1 MSAAEHK
8 PLLPPPDASGARP
21 PFIAIAMLSAAALA
35 YEVLLTR
42 LFSITLWNHFA
53 YLIISAALLGY
64 GASGTFLALTRAR
77 LEPHF
82 GAVFVAFA
90 CAFGVTA
97 TASFLVAQRIP
108 FNPLELFWDPRQT
121 GYLLGIYLVLIVPF
135 FCAASCVGL
144 AFSRFRERIGH
155 IYSADILGAGAGSA
169 AIVVALFALPPMQ
182 VLKLLPAIGFFA
194 AAIAVLETRVGPKTL
209 FAALTAAA
217 IIVAIAPAGDWMQL
231 RPSPYKDLSQTL
243 QASGARVIAE
253 HNSPLAQ
260 TTVVESLLV
269 PFRYAPGMSLASPM
283 EPAPQLGVFSDGDGP
298 SPLTRF
304 DGNLAPLGYLDY
316 LTSALPY
323 HLKKNAQVLVLGA
336 GAGADVLQALYHRA
350 SRIDAVEINPQVVA
364 LMRGEFAQYS
374 GQLYD
379 RPEVRMRLAEARGFV
394 AASRD
399 QYDLIQVAL
408 MDSFGA
414 ASAGLYSLSENYLYT
429 TEAFEDF
436 LARLKP
442 DGVLAVTR
450 WVTLPPRDTL
460 KLFATAVAA
469 LEHSGAA
476 HPAKRLV
483 LIRGWKTSTLLVK
496 NGEFNAQEIAAVR
509 EFCRTRSFDPAHY
522 DGITADEVNR
532 YNRLDAPDFFAG
544 AQALLSPQRDAFIA
558 GYKFH
563 ITPATDDRPFFFRF
577 LKWQSLPE
585 ILALREQ
592 GGLPLLEW
600 GYPVLVATLIQAL
613 LASALFILLP
623 LRRLDESRAA
633 DRAAGHTIARWR
645 VAVYFSAIGFGFMF
659 LELAFIQKFI
669 LFLAHP
675 LYAIAVVLCA
685 FLVFAGLGSRFAH
698 GILLVF
704 DRLPGRPL
712 VWLGISIGML
722 AIGYVLFLP
731 VVFHEFVGLPDWIK
745 IGMSIALI
753 APLASLLGVPFPVT
767 LSRVAAQS
775 AALIPWA
782 WAVNGCASVTGAVL
796 ATLLAMHFGFTA
808 VVILAAMFYCLA
820 VSVAPE

>member
-1 MSAAEHK
+1 MSAAEHA
-8 PLLPPPDASGARP
+8 PSLPPPAFSGERP

-64 GASGTFLALTRAR
+64 GASGTFLALTRER
-77 LEPHF
+77 LEPRF

-90 CAFGVTA
+90 CAFGLTA
-97 TASFLVAQRIP
+97 AASFLVAQRIP

-121 GYLLGIYLVLIVPF
+121 GYLLGIYLALIVPF
-135 FCAASCVGL
+135 FCAANCVGL

-155 IYSADILGAGAGSA
+155 IYSADIVGAGAGSA

-182 VLKLLPAIGFFA
+182 VLKLLPAIGFLA
-194 AAIAVLETRVGPKTL
+194 AAIAVLEMRVRPRIL
-209 FAALTAAA
+209 FAALTAGA

-243 QASGARVIAE
+243 QTSGARIVAE
-253 HNSPLAQ
+253 HHSPLAQ
-260 TTVVESLLV
+260 TTVVESPLV

-283 EPAPQLGVFSDGDGP
+283 EPAPQLGVFSDGDGL

-304 DGNLAPLGYLDY
+304 DGDLAPLGYLDY

-323 HLKKNAQVLVLGA
+323 HLKANPQVLVLGA

-350 SRIDAVEINPQVVA
+350 SRVDAVELNPQVVA
-364 LMRGEFAQYS
+364 LIRGEFAQYS
-374 GQLYD
+374 GNLYN
-379 RPEVRMRLAEARGFV
+379 RPDVRMHLAEARGFV

-399 QYDLIQVAL
+399 RYDIIQVAL

-429 TEAFEDF
+429 TEAFEDY

-442 DGVLAVTR
+442 DGILAVTR

-469 LEHSGAA
+469 LEHTGAA

-496 NGEFNAQEIAAVR
+496 NGEFSSREIAAVR

-522 DGITADEVNR
+522 DGITVDEVNR
-532 YNRLDAPDFFAG
+532 YNRLDAPDFFSG
-544 AQALLSPQRDAFIA
+544 AQALLSPQRDAFIDS
-558 GYKFH
+558 YKFH
-563 ITPATDDRPFFFRF
+563 ITPASDDRPYFFRF

-600 GYPVLVATLIQAL
+600 GYPVLVATLIQAV

-623 LRRLDESRAA
+623 LSRLDAGS
-633 DRAAGHTIARWR
+633 AAGGSIARWR
-645 VAVYFSAIGFGFMF
+645 VAVFFSAIGFGFMF
-659 LELAFIQKFI
+659 LELAFIQQFI

-675 LYAIAVVLCA
+675 LYAVAVVLCA
-685 FLVFAGLGSRFAH
+685 FLVFAGVGSRFSH
-698 GILLVF
+698 GILLAF
-704 DRLPGRPL
+704 ARLPGRPL
-712 VWLGISIGML
+712 VWVGIAIGLL
-722 AIGYVLFLP
+722 AVGYVLFLP
-731 VVFHEFVGLPDWIK
+731 IVFHQFVGLRDVVK
-745 IGMSIALI
+745 IGISIALI

-767 LSRVAAQS
+767 LSRVARQS

-796 ATLLAMHFGFTA
+796 ATLLAMHLGFTV
-808 VVILAAMFYCLA
+808 VVILAALFYCLA
-820 VSVAPE
+820 VTIAPE

>member
-1 MSAAEHK
+1 MMSAAERE
-8 PLLPPPDASGARP
+8 PLPPPDPSGARP

-77 LEPHF
+77 LEAHF
-82 GAVFVAFA
+82 GAVFVTFA
-90 CAFGVTA
+90 CAFGLTA
-97 TASFLVAQRIP
+97 TASFLVAQQIP
-108 FNPLELFWDPRQT
+108 FNPLELFWDPHQT
-121 GYLLGIYLVLIVPF
+121 GYLMGTYLVLIVPF
-135 FCAASCVGL
+135 FCAANCVGL

-182 VLKLLPAIGFFA
+182 VLKLLPAIGFLA
-194 AAIAVLETRVGPKTL
+194 AAIAVLETRVRPKVL
-209 FAALTAAA
+209 FEVLAASA
-217 IIVAIAPAGDWMQL
+217 IIVAIVPAGDSMQL

-243 QASGARVIAE
+243 QASGARVVSE

-260 TTVVESLLV
+260 TTVVESPLV
-269 PFRYAPGMSLASPM
+269 PFRYAPGMSLASPL
-283 EPAPQLGVFSDGDGP
+283 EPAPQLAVFSDGDGL

-323 HLKKNAQVLVLGA
+323 QLKEHPKVLVLGA
-336 GAGADVLQALYHRA
+336 GAGADVLQALFHRA
-350 SRIDAVEINPQVVA
+350 SSVDAVELNPQVVA
-364 LMRGEFAQYS
+364 LMRSEFAQYS
-374 GQLYD
+374 GHLYD
-379 RPEVRMRLAEARGFV
+379 RPDVTVHLAEARGFV
-394 AASRD
+394 AASGDR
-399 QYDLIQVAL
+399 YDIIQVAL

-429 TEAFEDF
+429 TEAFGDY

-442 DGVLAVTR
+442 DGMLAVTR

-476 HPAKRLV
+476 HPARSLV

-496 NGEFNAQEIAAVR
+496 NGEFGAQEIAAVR

-522 DGITADEVNR
+522 DGITAEEVNR
-532 YNRLDAPDFFAG
+532 YNRLDAPDFHAG
-544 AQALLSPQRDAFIA
+544 AQALLSPQRDAFIEN
-558 GYKFH
+558 YKFH
-563 ITPATDDRPFFFRF
+563 IAPASDDRPYFFRF

-600 GYPVLVATLIQAL
+600 GYPVLVATLIQAV

-623 LRRLDESRAA
+623 LRRLE
-633 DRAAGHTIARWR
+633 AGSVAGGSIARWR

-675 LYAIAVVLCA
+675 LYAVAVVLCA
-685 FLVFAGLGSRFAH
+685 FLVFAGVGSRLSQRF
-698 GILLVF
+698 LLVF

-712 VWLGISIGML
+712 VWVGIAIGVL

-731 VVFHEFVGLPDWIK
+731 LVFHQWVGLRDGIK
-745 IGMSIALI
+745 IGISIALI

-767 LSRVAAQS
+767 LSRVARQS

-796 ATLLAMHFGFTA
+796 ATLLAMHAGFTV
-808 VVILAAMFYCLA
+808 VVILAALFYCLA
-820 VSVAPE
+820 VSVAP

>member
-1 MSAAEHK
+1 MSAAEHE
-8 PLLPPPDASGARP
+8 PSLPPPDSTGERP
-21 PFIAIAMLSAAALA
+21 PFIAIALLSAAALA

-64 GASGTFLALTRAR
+64 GASGTFLALTRER
-77 LEPHF
+77 LEPRF

-90 CAFGVTA
+90 CAFGLTA
-97 TASFLVAQRIP
+97 AASFLVAQRIP

-121 GYLLGIYLVLIVPF
+121 GYLLGIYLALIVPF

-169 AIVVALFALPPMQ
+169 AIVLALFALPPMQ
-182 VLKLLPAIGFFA
+182 ALKLLCAIGFLA
-194 AAIAVLETRVGPKTL
+194 AAIAVLETRVRPRIL

-217 IIVAIAPAGDWMQL
+217 IIVAVAPAGDWMQL

-253 HNSPLAQ
+253 RNSPLAQ
-260 TTVVESLLV
+260 TTVVESPLV
-269 PFRYAPGMSLASPM
+269 PFRHAPGMSLASPM

-304 DGNLAPLGYLDY
+304 DGNLAPLAYLDY

-323 HLKKNAQVLVLGA
+323 HLKKNPQVLVLGA
-336 GAGADVLQALYHRA
+336 GAGGDVLQALYHRA
-350 SRIDAVEINPQVVA
+350 SRVDAVELNPQVVA
-364 LMRGEFAQYS
+364 LIRGEFAQYS
-374 GQLYD
+374 GRLYD
-379 RPEVRMRLAEARGFV
+379 RPEVKVHLAEARGFV

-429 TEAFEDF
+429 TEAFEDYF
-436 LARLKP
+436 ARLKS
-442 DGVLAVTR
+442 DGILAVTR

-460 KLFATAVAA
+460 KLFAAAVAA

-496 NGEFNAQEIAAVR
+496 NGEFSAQEIAAVR

-532 YNRLDAPDFFAG
+532 YNRLDAPYFFAG
-544 AQALLSPQRDAFIA
+544 AQALLSPQRDAFMD

-563 ITPATDDRPFFFRF
+563 ITPASDDRPYFFRF
-577 LKWQSLPE
+577 LKWQSLAE

-600 GYPVLVATLIQAL
+600 GYPVLVATLIQAV

-623 LRRLDESRAA
+623 LRRLNAN
-633 DRAAGHTIARWR
+633 RAAGHTIARWR

-675 LYAIAVVLCA
+675 LYAVAVVLCA
-685 FLVFAGLGSRFAH
+685 FLVFAGLGSRFSH
-698 GILLVF
+698 GILLAF
-704 DRLPGRPL
+704 GRLPGRPL
-712 VWLGISIGML
+712 VWLGIAIGML

-731 VVFHEFVGLPDWIK
+731 IVFHEFVGLPDGFK
-745 IGMSIALI
+745 IGISIALI

-767 LSRVAAQS
+767 LSRVAAHS

-796 ATLLAMHFGFTA
+796 ATLLAMHLGFTV

-820 VSVAPE
+820 VTVAPD